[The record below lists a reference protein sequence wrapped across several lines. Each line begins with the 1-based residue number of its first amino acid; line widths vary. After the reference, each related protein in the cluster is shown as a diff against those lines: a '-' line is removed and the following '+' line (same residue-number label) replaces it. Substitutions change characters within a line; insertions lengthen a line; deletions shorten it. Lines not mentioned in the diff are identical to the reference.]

1 MATPPPIP
9 PRSPVG
15 ATASG
20 SSQLLPGDW
29 AVPALFRRRIGNRP
43 GRQRAMVAE
52 GHLLLILNPVPEA
65 GSHRRKTA
73 FFWRD
78 PKGAWRST
86 ASAEGL
92 RSLQRLVEDYV
103 QTANGLDERLE
114 KEDDSAAL
122 FHEVV
127 SRCVPVARAARNLH
141 AALQEARQ
149 AVDDPELIN
158 LRDLA
163 GEAER
168 TLELVREDAKVGL
181 EFLLARKSEE
191 QAEQSRRIAE
201 TSHRLNLLAAIFL
214 PVTAL
219 GAVFGMNIQHGLE
232 HAGEP
237 VFWFLVLAAVGC
249 GWAMLRWTR
258 R

>member
-1 MATPPPIP
+1 MGRGRPTLHLSFRHARDHRHPVPAAPLPSSFPAFHIPHPMATPPPIP

-168 TLELVREDAKVGL
+168 TLERGREDAKVGL

-191 QAEQSRRIAE
+191 QAEQYREQGDIWGLHCICK
-201 TSHRLNLLAAIFL
+201 TI
-214 PVTAL
+214 
-219 GAVFGMNIQHGLE
+219 VFM
-232 HAGEP
+232 
-237 VFWFLVLAAVGC
+237 
-249 GWAMLRWTR
+249 
-258 R
+258 